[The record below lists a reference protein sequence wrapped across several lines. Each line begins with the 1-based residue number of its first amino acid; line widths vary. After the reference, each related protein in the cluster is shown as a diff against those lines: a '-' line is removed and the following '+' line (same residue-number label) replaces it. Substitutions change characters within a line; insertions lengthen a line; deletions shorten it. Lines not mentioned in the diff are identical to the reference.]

1 MIKWIYQ
8 LRQMQKSTVRSFELQ
23 ERFVGL
29 WCSTT
34 ILRTHAHPGACL
46 LRPHCR
52 NGERQWHHLPP
63 PLHSTVSWDSLHHT
77 PAAELVARTKGFH
90 VLPDLDLGYVSTTE
104 QITVAIRIL
113 GMTLELR
120 GRLNPTQASQLLC
133 MGEGKGE
140 HLQRSPKK
148 CGRDWLAV

>member
-1 MIKWIYQ
+1 MN
-8 LRQMQKSTVRSFELQ
+8 LSTKANAEVHSEIFWASGEVCRTLMLDYNPANSCSSWSLPAASSLQ
-23 ERFVGL
+23 EWGKAMTS
-29 WCSTT
+29 ST
-34 ILRTHAHPGACL
+34 
-46 LRPHCR
+46 
-52 NGERQWHHLPP
+52 PP
-63 PLHSTVSWDSLHHT
+63 IHSTVSWDSLHHT